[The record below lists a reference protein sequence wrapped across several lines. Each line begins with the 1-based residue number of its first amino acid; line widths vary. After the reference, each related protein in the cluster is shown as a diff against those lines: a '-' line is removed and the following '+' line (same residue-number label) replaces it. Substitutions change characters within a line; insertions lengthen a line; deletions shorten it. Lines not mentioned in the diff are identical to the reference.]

1 MRARKSVK
9 KVWCLSFPARP
20 SERSAVTGGSVHVG
34 RQMILDADRV
44 PTSEIFRAILLNA
57 PATQV
62 TVSWLVAILG
72 PRSFGIILLMAGMI
86 AMLPAIGIVGGLI
99 VLGQGFQM
107 MQGRDLPVL
116 PPFIAFRK
124 VHTARI
130 SILLARAIPPMV
142 FLEKIVRP
150 RWRTPF
156 LATKRFVGLVVLML
170 GGTLFIPIPLSNII
184 PGALITLLAF
194 AYLEEDGILLSIAL
208 GGATLSLMVTALEA
222 WAALRGVNFLLRL

>member
-1 MRARKSVK
+1 M
-9 KVWCLSFPARP
+9 F
-20 SERSAVTGGSVHVG
+20 G
-34 RQMILDADRV
+34 RQIILDADRL
-44 PTSEIFRAILLNA
+44 PTSEIFRDILLNA
-57 PATQV
+57 PADQV
-62 TVSWLVAILG
+62 TVSWLIARLG
-72 PRSFGIILLMAGMI
+72 PGSFGIILLMAGMI
-86 AMLPAIGIVGGLI
+86 AMMPAFGIVGGLI

-107 MQGRDLPVL
+107 MQGRDLPAL
-116 PPFIAFRK
+116 PPFMAFRK
-124 VHTARI
+124 VHTARV

-142 FLEKIVRP
+142 FLEKFIRP

-194 AYLEEDGILLSIAL
+194 AYLEEDGILLSVAL
-208 GGATLSLMVTALEA
+208 GGATLSLGVTALEA